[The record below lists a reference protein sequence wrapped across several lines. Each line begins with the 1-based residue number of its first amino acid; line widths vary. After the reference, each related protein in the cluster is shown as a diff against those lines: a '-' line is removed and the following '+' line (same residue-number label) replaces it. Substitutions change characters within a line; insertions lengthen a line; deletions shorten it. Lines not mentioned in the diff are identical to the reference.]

1 MMIMMTMMLIMM
13 TISMMTINDDNDDNL
28 TRLSLAICRLRL
40 QPLLKQQVTCP
51 GGFLC
56 FVEIFWKTWFVD
68 FFWKTSF
75 EDFFWGKHDLL
86 DFFGNL
92 THSILEC
99 PRNSSTE
106 FLVVLLL
113 AKAHRAHR
121 LLSKYHPNIQI
132 FPNIINYQKIYPNI
146 IFLIPNI
153 SNILSRRFE

>member
-56 FVEIFWKTWFVD
+56 FVGICFENVICWFFFGKRHLKIFF
-68 FFWKTSF
+68 
-75 EDFFWGKHDLL
+75 GKH

-106 FLVVLLL
+106 FLVVLLF
-113 AKAHRAHR
+113 AQAHRTHR

-132 FPNIINYQKIYPNI
+132 FPSIINYQKIYPSI